1 MPLIE
6 KCVVCRADYEARRLG
21 SMYCAPACKHRA
33 MRRRQALA
41 QELAESRAALTLDL
55 LTCQTQAIAD
65 GADAPV
71 LSALARE
78 ADALLG
84 GDAMTFST

>member
-1 MPLIE
+1 MPLFE
-6 KCVVCRADYEARRLG
+6 KCVFCRADYEARRLG

-33 MRRRQALA
+33 MRRRQALS
-41 QELAESRAALTLDL
+41 QDLAATRAALVEDL
-55 LTCQTQAIAD
+55 LVRQTHALAV
-65 GADAPV
+65 GADEAV

-84 GDAMTFST
+84 VTE